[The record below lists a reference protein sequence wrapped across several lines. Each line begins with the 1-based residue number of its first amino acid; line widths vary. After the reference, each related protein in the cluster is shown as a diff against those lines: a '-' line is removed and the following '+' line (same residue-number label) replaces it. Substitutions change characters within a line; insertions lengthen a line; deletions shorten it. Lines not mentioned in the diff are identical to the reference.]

1 MAAADRRRRR
11 RRPPRAKARR
21 APRRRARAGRSAAGP
36 ADACGARRSPDQRT
50 LWVARADTGSPVGV
64 RIGITD
70 GIFTEIDARNIH
82 EGDQIV
88 TDVEGVGDDK
98 KQPPG
103 GNAMRRMF

>member
-1 MAAADRRRRR
+1 M
-11 RRPPRAKARR
+11 RPGGRVRR
-21 APRRRARAGRSAAGP
+21 AGP
-36 ADACGARRSPDQRT
+36 VSDQRT
-50 LWVARADTGSPVGV
+50 LWTLRDGAISPVGV

-70 GIFTEIDARNIH
+70 GIFTEIDARNLH

>member
-1 MAAADRRRRR
+1 MKAAA
-11 RRPPRAKARR
+11 AA
-21 APRRRARAGRSAAGP
+21 AARAAAIARPSSRAASGP
-36 ADACGARRSPDQRT
+36 AGACGATGPVSDQRT
-50 LWVARADTGSPVGV
+50 LWTLRDGAISPVGV

-70 GIFTEIDARNIH
+70 GIFTEIDARNLH

>member
-1 MAAADRRRRR
+1 LRD
-11 RRPPRAKARR
+11 
-21 APRRRARAGRSAAGP
+21 
-36 ADACGARRSPDQRT
+36 GAI
-50 LWVARADTGSPVGV
+50 SPVGV

-103 GNAMRRMF
+103 ANAMRRMF

>member
-1 MAAADRRRRR
+1 
-11 RRPPRAKARR
+11 
-21 APRRRARAGRSAAGP
+21 
-36 ADACGARRSPDQRT
+36 
-50 LWVARADTGSPVGV
+50 V

-70 GIFTEIDARNIH
+70 GIFTEIDARSIH